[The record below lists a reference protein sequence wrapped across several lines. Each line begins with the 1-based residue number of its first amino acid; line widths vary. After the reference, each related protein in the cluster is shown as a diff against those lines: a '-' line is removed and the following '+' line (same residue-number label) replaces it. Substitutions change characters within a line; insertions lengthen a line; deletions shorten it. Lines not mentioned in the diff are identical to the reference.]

1 MADRRCFSASN
12 STQWQQHHR
21 YGAEDDAEMQAEM
34 CERIKGRMQA
44 LKKACNQKRRQD
56 CCGELQYARD

>member
-1 MADRRCFSASN
+1 
-12 STQWQQHHR
+12 
-21 YGAEDDAEMQAEM
+21 M